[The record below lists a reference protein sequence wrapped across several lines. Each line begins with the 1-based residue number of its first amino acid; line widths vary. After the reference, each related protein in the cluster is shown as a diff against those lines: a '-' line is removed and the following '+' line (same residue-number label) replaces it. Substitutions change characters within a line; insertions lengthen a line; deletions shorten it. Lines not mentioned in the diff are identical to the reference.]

1 MTMDPKRWKLD
12 RHDPSAVL
20 QTGPRRC
27 LTMQT
32 RFTLLVA
39 GLFGA
44 ATFAACSEPKT
55 DDKSTTPPATGDAQA
70 QMTTVNDAGVTV
82 PVDSGFPTVTI
93 GALFMQTPI
102 MSEMD
107 WPTKADDDAQR
118 HGRKKDDKKSGVKR
132 IGYLRQG
139 GLAAAFPEPHKTKN
153 CEEGWYELVAGGFV
167 CGKYATLDMNH
178 PRIKSAPH
186 APFTD
191 QALPY
196 QYASNLANGTPLY
209 RTVPSKDDRLKYE
222 PWYQKKTKPK
232 IEEDNPYDPAFVT
245 TDPAPTSTV
254 VASAADPMG
263 LGVEELDAG
272 IPWYLRDW
280 DGGKPQVTLDDL
292 KGEGPIVRRMVKG
305 FYVAL
310 DKEIEDER
318 RTKWWKT
325 TGSYIAPYDRMY
337 VAHPLTDF
345 HGIWLNTT
353 TAPTFFGPVAQDAGA
368 TPPYW
373 VEHPPTHLPMGFVSW
388 PRSKKYTL
396 SEDHKKATAI
406 ADVTIS
412 RYTPLQLTGNKETIG
427 NVLYYEVEGGFWM
440 RGVEIVVMDPGPAP
454 ADLAPGE
461 KWIDVNLVNQS
472 LVAFEGDKAVY
483 ATMVSTGRRDRVNKE
498 KNHETPPGSF
508 RIREKHIAST
518 MDGDV
523 ASDGPYSIEDVP
535 WIMYF
540 NLSYALHGAFWHNNF
555 GHQQSH
561 GCVNLAP
568 NDAHALFGW
577 TEPKLPEGWHGVWAT
592 DEHPGTRVIVHGD
605 SLPK

>member
-1 MTMDPKRWKLD
+1 MKTRALALTVSMLG
-12 RHDPSAVL
+12 AV
-20 QTGPRRC
+20 G
-27 LTMQT
+27 
-32 RFTLLVA
+32 
-39 GLFGA
+39 
-44 ATFAACSEPKT
+44 FAACSEPKT
-55 DDKSTTPPATGDAQA
+55 DELTAPSTGDAQP
-70 QMTTVNDAGVTV
+70 QLMMVNEAGVTV
-82 PVDSGFPTVTI
+82 AVDAGFPTVTI
-93 GALFMQTPI
+93 GALFMQTPV

-107 WPTKADDDAQR
+107 WPTKADDDAQK
-118 HGRKKDDKKSGVKR
+118 RKHKKGEDEKRTVKR

-178 PRIKSAPH
+178 PRIKNAPH
-186 APFTD
+186 APYTD
-191 QALPY
+191 RALPY
-196 QYASNLANGTPLY
+196 EYASNLANGTPLY

-232 IEEDNPYDPAFVT
+232 IEEDNPYDPAFST
-245 TDPAPTSTV
+245 GDPAPANTV

-263 LGVEELDAG
+263 LGVDELDG
-272 IPWYLRDW
+272 GTPWYMRDW

-292 KGEGPIVRRMVKG
+292 RGEGPIVRRMVKG
-305 FYVAL
+305 FYVGL
-310 DKEIEDER
+310 DKEIEDEKKI
-318 RTKWWKT
+318 KWWKT
-325 TGSYIAPYDRMY
+325 TGSFIAPYDRMY

-345 HGIWLNTT
+345 HGVWFD
-353 TAPTFFGPVAQDAGA
+353 TATATALPFPGPVAQDGGV

-373 VEHPPTHLPMGFVSW
+373 VDHPPTHLPMAFVLT
-388 PRSKKYTL
+388 RAKKFTL
-396 SEDHKKATAI
+396 SEDHKKATAV
-406 ADVTIS
+406 ADVTVS
-412 RYTPLQLTGNKETIG
+412 RYTPLQLTGNKELIG
-427 NVLYYEVEGGFWM
+427 WVTYWEVDSGGGASDASVHIGSSNSWM
-440 RGVEIVVMDPGPAP
+440 RMTDITVLEPGPAP
-454 ADLAPGE
+454 TDLAPNE
-461 KWIDVNLVNQS
+461 KWIDVNLTNQS

-483 ATMVSTGRRDRVNKE
+483 ATLVSTGRKNKVDKE

-523 ASDGPYSIEDVP
+523 ATDGPYSIEDVP

-540 NLSYALHGAFWHNNF
+540 NMSYALHGAFWHNNF

-592 DEHPGTRVIVHGD
+592 DERPGTRVIVHGD

>member
-1 MTMDPKRWKLD
+1 MK
-12 RHDPSAVL
+12 
-20 QTGPRRC
+20 
-27 LTMQT
+27 T
-32 RFTLLVA
+32 RPFLLLA
-39 GLFGA
+39 SLIGA
-44 ATFAACSEPKT
+44 ATFAGCSEPKVE
-55 DDKSTTPPATGDAQA
+55 DKGQPGVSDAQTHVSTA
-70 QMTTVNDAGVTV
+70 VNDAGETV
-82 PVDSGFPTVTI
+82 AIDAGPTVTI

-107 WPTKADDDAQR
+107 WPTKADDDTQKR
-118 HGRKKDDKKSGVKR
+118 RRKKGEDDKKSTVKR

-139 GLAAAFPEPHKTKN
+139 GLAAAFPDPHKTKN

-178 PRIKSAPH
+178 PRIKTAPH

-232 IEEDNPYDPAFVT
+232 IEEDNPYDPVFVS

-254 VASAADPMG
+254 VASADDPMG
-263 LGVEELDAG
+263 LGVDDLDSG

-292 KGEGPIVRRMVKG
+292 RGEGPIVRRMVKG

-310 DKEIEDER
+310 DKDLEDEHKV
-318 RTKWWKT
+318 KWWKT
-325 TGSYIAPYDRMY
+325 TASFIAPFDRMY
-337 VAHPLTDF
+337 IAKPLTDF
-345 HGIWLNTT
+345 HGVWLNTDN
-353 TAPTFFGPVAQDAGA
+353 APGFPGPVAQDAGLM
-368 TPPYW
+368 PPYW
-373 VEHPPTHLPMGFVSW
+373 VDHPPTHLPMAFVSW
-388 PRSKKYTL
+388 RGSHKYTL
-396 SEDHKKATAI
+396 SEDHKKATAVP
-406 ADVTIS
+406 DTSIS
-412 RYTPLQLTGNKETIG
+412 RYTPIQLTGSKETLGWVIYHELEDG
-427 NVLYYEVEGGFWM
+427 SWM
-440 RGVEIVVMDPGPAP
+440 RGSDLTVMEPGPAP
-454 ADLAPGE
+454 TDLAPNE
-461 KWIDVNLVNQS
+461 KWIDVNLTNQS
-472 LVAFEGDKAVY
+472 LVAFVGDKAVY
-483 ATMVSTGRRDRVNKE
+483 ATLVSTGRKDKVNKE

-523 ASDGPYSIEDVP
+523 ATDGPYSIEDVP

-540 NLSYALHGAFWHNNF
+540 NMSYALHGAFWHNNF